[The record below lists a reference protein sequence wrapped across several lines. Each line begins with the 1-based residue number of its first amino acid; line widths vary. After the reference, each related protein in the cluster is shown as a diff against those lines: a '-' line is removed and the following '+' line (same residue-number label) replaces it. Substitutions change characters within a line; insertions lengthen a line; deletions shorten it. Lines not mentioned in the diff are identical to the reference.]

1 MLNLTLQSAK
11 PQSIPVAAPE
21 CKAIAFSICGYCL
34 SLPISAIVRV
44 LPVTASAVF
53 SNRNGGFTQIDGY
66 PTVLLDLHPLF
77 AQLRYSKNSQAQFL
91 AIARIDT
98 HTLCAIPIDE
108 PPTLIDIPL
117 NTVEPL
123 PYTYRQSLERV
134 ASHIVNITQN
144 NETTTVFLL
153 DLKGAMQALFE

>member
-1 MLNLTLQSAK
+1 MLN
-11 PQSIPVAAPE
+11 PVVQPAIQPTPVPAPE

-44 LPVTASAVF
+44 LPVTASALF
-53 SNRNGGFTQIDGY
+53 STRNGGFTQIDGY
-66 PTVLLDLHPLF
+66 ATVLLDLHPLF

-91 AIARIDT
+91 AIARLDA

-117 NTVEPL
+117 NNVEPL
-123 PYTYRQSLERV
+123 PHTYRQSLELV
-134 ASHIVNITQN
+134 VSHIVNIAYNT
-144 NETTTVFLL
+144 ESTTVFLL
-153 DLKGAMQALFE
+153 DLRGAIQALSE